1 MYNIMYMYMY
11 LSIRDSM
18 YMYMY
23 VHVYAH
29 VSVGYL
35 LSGNYILT
43 KSRGGNDCTCS

>member
-23 VHVYAH
+23 VYTHVP
-29 VSVGYL
+29 VGYP
-35 LSGNYILT
+35 LSGNYLLT